1 MSWKKSIAIIHDLG
15 YYLTNL
21 ICIFSKKLKQ
31 YNKIDLNFVAF
42 DNGGNNNG
50 NGKSKKVLILC
61 SAGTIAKGL
70 YHHKL
75 QHMLGKI

>member
-70 YHHKL
+70 YHRVST
-75 QHMLGKI
+75 QM